1 MVLFNV
7 ATPKGVILPMATEA
21 KDDKGNLV
29 GYVGQGGV
37 LFANNLTKAKG
48 TLAVSWGLGKNEQC
62 YFDYQVNLDNESETM
77 QIYDVK
83 CK

>member
-1 MVLFNV
+1 
-7 ATPKGVILPMATEA
+7 MATEA

-48 TLAVSWGLGKNEQC
+48 TLAVSWGLGKRAML
-62 YFDYQVNLDNESETM
+62 F
-77 QIYDVK
+77 
-83 CK
+83 